1 MNTKDKIL
9 ISVGHSKKVKG
20 ASNESVGVHEYDL
33 CKKIASSA
41 AEMINKSEFKCE
53 FFDIGDVFPYRQ
65 KKIDFVN
72 KHLDLALAIEFHLNS
87 YPGKTA
93 TYSSCFFM
101 GNDKDMAE
109 LSECI
114 LGYLKSGLYN
124 HGWNK
129 IKSVGLPS
137 DGYDIERYWFVTKAK
152 CPAMIVEPLFIS
164 NDEQAMWLKTTGACE
179 AVGMIIAEGI
189 LKWMRKKQNTLNS

>member
-1 MNTKDKIL
+1 MSTKDRIL
-9 ISVGHSKKVKG
+9 ISVGHSEKAKG
-20 ASNESVGVHEYDL
+20 ASNNSVGVYEYDL

-41 AEMINKSEFKCE
+41 AEVIKNSEFKCE
-53 FFDIGDVFPYRQ
+53 FFDIGNVFPYHQ
-65 KKIDFVN
+65 KKVDFVN

-87 YPGKTA
+87 YSGKTA
-93 TYSSCFFM
+93 NYSSCFFM
-101 GNDKDMAE
+101 GNNKDMAS

-114 LGYLKSGLYN
+114 LGNIKSGCSG
-124 HGWNK
+124 HGWNN

-137 DGYDIERYWFVTKAK
+137 AGYNIKRYWFITETK

-164 NDEQAMWLKTTGACE
+164 NDEQAEWLNTAGACE

-189 LKWMRKKQNTLNS
+189 LKWMRKNRNTLNS